1 MGSPRRRHELAA
13 QTLAILA
20 ERFPKVFALKGR
32 RRPLKIG
39 IDRDLASALTDLSRA
54 SIKDALRLYAGS
66 PGYRRVLVDGAT
78 RVDLAGA
85 PAGVVSAEVAATA
98 SARAAQRRATPR
110 ASAAVPAAP
119 VTQTADALPA
129 VGAPS
134 AAKLTLASLREAA
147 QRRKASRECI

>member
-1 MGSPRRRHELAA
+1 MRRAGGQQVSSPRRRHELAA

-20 ERFPKVFALKGR
+20 ERFPEVFALKGR

-98 SARAAQRRATPR
+98 SARASQRRAIPR

-119 VTQTADALPA
+119 PQ
-129 VGAPS
+129 
-134 AAKLTLASLREAA
+134 
-147 QRRKASRECI
+147 